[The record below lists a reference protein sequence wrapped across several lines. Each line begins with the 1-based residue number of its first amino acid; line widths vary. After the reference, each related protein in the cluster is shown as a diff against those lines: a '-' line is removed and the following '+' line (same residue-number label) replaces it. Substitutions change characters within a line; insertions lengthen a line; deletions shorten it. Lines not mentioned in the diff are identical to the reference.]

1 MPFRITNGVLWE
13 GASPHLKQVSMDVAL
28 QVRHL
33 LIYFPKP
40 FITEEFF
47 LVLTEA
53 ALMVAFNLPPASF
66 SVHVLL
72 TVAKYQKDQ
81 HTIYKDQSL
90 NFHQDHHSKNPDKN
104 FASANQLL
112 GNNKFL

>member
-1 MPFRITNGVLWE
+1 MPFRFTTGVLWE
-13 GASPHLKQVSMDVAL
+13 GASPHLKEVSMVVVL

-33 LIYFPKP
+33 LSSFPKP
-40 FITEEFF
+40 LITEEFF